1 MFKTFISAIVASVFL
16 TSSVYAA
23 EITINGSTTVLP
35 IAQKTSEAYMA
46 GNPKTNIAISGGGS
60 GNGIK
65 ALIDKLTDVAMSSRV
80 IKDSEVEKAKANGV
94 NPYAIAVALD
104 ALVPVV
110 HPSNNVTDLTLD
122 QLQAIYTGKI
132 SNWKDVGGAN
142 SKIVVISRDTSSG
155 TYETF
160 AEFVMRGE
168 RVMPAALLQASNG
181 AVVQAI
187 SNNKNAIGYVGF
199 GYLNDTIKAT
209 KVEGIEATPE
219 NALAKSWPLS
229 RELWYYTNGAPKG
242 DIKKLTD
249 FILSNNGQE
258 LVKEVGFIPVK

>member
-16 TSSVYAA
+16 AGSAFAA

-35 IAQKTSEAYMA
+35 IAQKVSEAYMA
-46 GNPKTNIAISGGGS
+46 GNPKTNITISGGGS

-65 ALIDKLTDVAMSSRV
+65 ALIDKLTDVAMASRA
-80 IKDSEVEKAKANGV
+80 IKDSEVEKANANGV
-94 NPYAIAVALD
+94 QPYAIAVGLD

-132 SNWKDVGGAN
+132 TNWKDIGGA
-142 SKIVVISRDTSSG
+142 SGKIVVISRDTSSG
-155 TYETF
+155 TYETW

-199 GYLNDTIKAT
+199 GYLNNTIKAT
-209 KVEGIEATPE
+209 MVDGIEATPE

-229 RELWYYTNGAPKG
+229 RELWFYTNGTPKG

-249 FILSNNGQE
+249 FILSANGQE